1 MAPPPSIST
10 HARRIRCCR
19 KCPMSGFAWRD
30 CRSPK
35 STSTQRPASRRLTQR
50 CVSWS
55 RCPSLRGSCQTSR
68 CRCSAWTDCR
78 RRTRKRARRRSR
90 CLTRRRSCWSSPRWL
105 RWTRARCWPPTSQ
118 WWWATCSMGRRDC
131 CATQSSSRTTRQSGG
146 WTRTPIGRPCSPPSF
161 PIRRQPAATL
171 RPSAHASYHPRRLV
185 ALVARARAHRCPAVE
200 GGARAFSTGSRVCS
214 RDEYLAAGIASV
226 GSVDRF

>member
-1 MAPPPSIST
+1 MQRDLLLCVVYHTLCDLLYLLHIKSEKDVPPPPGMGVSPSNMCMCVRACVFYVFIYINEGGLSL
-10 HARRIRCCR
+10 AVWQIIKLIFALYFMCCYFF
-19 KCPMSGFAWRD
+19 CTLSFFG
-30 CRSPK
+30 
-35 STSTQRPASRRLTQR
+35 
-50 CVSWS
+50 
-55 RCPSLRGSCQTSR
+55 
-68 CRCSAWTDCR
+68 
-78 RRTRKRARRRSR
+78 
-90 CLTRRRSCWSSPRWL
+90 
-105 RWTRARCWPPTSQ
+105 
-118 WWWATCSMGRRDC
+118 
-131 CATQSSSRTTRQSGG
+131 GG